1 MRSNESRSF
10 LPFMPLSRPAARHS
24 LMLSRSYGGRVCGD
38 VACFWP
44 VLTRLLSV
52 PCLGHKNRTRGAAQG
67 PSKPRNRQMS
77 QPCSPRAGPRVSWRE
92 RRSRARYIRAYTE
105 YTRRCGQHGQNELRY
120 QQHQRRG
127 GAQATLLEPDLNSHI
142 SRRVFRPA
150 GSEGDRTLTLARAVS
165 CRGRTERRDGPGS
178 GGGVVRSFS

>member
-10 LPFMPLSRPAARHS
+10 LPLMPLSRPAARHS

-77 QPCSPRAGPRVSWRE
+77 QPCSHRAGPSLYLIFHCSFGHADLTALLYADQSMTYVAGCTVHKYLDWDPNMANSDVS
-92 RRSRARYIRAYTE
+92 AVAPVAA
-105 YTRRCGQHGQNELRY
+105 L
-120 QQHQRRG
+120 
-127 GAQATLLEPDLNSHI
+127 
-142 SRRVFRPA
+142 
-150 GSEGDRTLTLARAVS
+150 AVS
-165 CRGRTERRDGPGS
+165 VRRWPHRPQHLS
-178 GGGVVRSFS
+178 SLFRA